1 MHGREN
7 IEPGSFELKNPGVEA
22 VAGDFLRRCSLGDGA
37 DDIFFLVGG
46 YKFHI
51 DPQRSL
57 PSTSPHSHQPLPP
70 PPPPG
75 RSKPCSSAPPR
86 CTASSRRP
94 SKQGRSYLCP
104 CFEALLRFVYGG
116 VLPGDGEIEMLRSLV
131 AAADT
136 FGMERLKLACLQK
149 LSESVSVETVVAT
162 LSFAQTHSCPELR
175 KKCID
180 FLMEEENL
188 CKAAV
193 SEGYVQLML
202 RFPSV
207 ADELRER
214 LFFVPRLESSPF
226 EEFGF

>member
-1 MHGREN
+1 MES
-7 IEPGSFELKNPGVEA
+7 GSFELKNPGVEA
-22 VAGDFLRRCSLGDGA
+22 VAGDFLRQCSLGDGA

-46 YKFHI
+46 YKFHVH
-51 DPQRSL
+51 QRAVLAAASRTL
-57 PSTSPHSHQPLPP
+57 KGLLLSTATSAAHQTDEIMIRVHGVEPE
-70 PPPPG
+70 
-75 RSKPCSSAPPR
+75 
-86 CTASSRRP
+86 T
-94 SKQGRSYLCP
+94 
-104 CFEALLRFVYGG
+104 FEAVLRFVYGG
-116 VLPGDGEIEMLRSLV
+116 TLPGDGEIEMLRSLV

-136 FGMERLKLACLQK
+136 FGMERLKLACLDK

-162 LSFAQTHSCPELR
+162 LGFAETHSCPELR

-180 FLMEEENL
+180 FFMEEENL